1 MRGAD
6 LWALQRVRVFGAPCG
21 YWIWLRKGN
30 GTVMSELSDSQSVS
44 VLVGEVFDCLFV
56 LDNKFERV
64 RKWKEYRTLF
74 TLGLTSVFGS
84 PN

>member
-1 MRGAD
+1 
-6 LWALQRVRVFGAPCG
+6 
-21 YWIWLRKGN
+21 
-30 GTVMSELSDSQSVS
+30 MSELSDSQSVS

-64 RKWKEYRTLF
+64 RKWKDYRTLF
-74 TLGLTSVFGS
+74 TLGLISVFGS